1 MLPTITEIID
11 QKFSAEQE
19 YPPLEGERI
28 INRELGWMEF
38 NQRVLEEAQDPTNP
52 LYERLNFLAITCSN
66 LDEHFMV
73 RVASLYNMIKSG
85 SEKRD
90 AANMT
95 PSEQLKA
102 LMDRCHEFYKEQY
115 GTFNKQIMPALH
127 DENIHYVTIDQVTE
141 REYNYLKKHFEN
153 QIYPV
158 LTPLAVDAGRPFPLI
173 PNQTLNLFVT
183 FTNQGE
189 KVNALGTISFA
200 IVEVPSILPR
210 LIKLPGEEKRFVLIE
225 EVIAKFI
232 DQLFYN
238 QEIESTACFRVMRNA
253 DYELD
258 DEEISDLM
266 VEMEGVLWQRERG
279 SIIRLEIERDAGKE
293 TLNILQSL
301 MEVTDQAVFRIK
313 GPIDLKFVDKIKNL
327 YPDPNLQYEKFNGQI
342 SPVFG
347 LEQNPDYFDI
357 ISDNDVILHHPFESF
372 DSTIGV
378 IRQAAQDPAVLA
390 IKQTLYR
397 VSGDSPIVK
406 ALAEAA
412 QNGKHVMV
420 LVELKARFDEESNI
434 HWARRL
440 ERVGCHVIYGLK
452 GLKTHS
458 KITLIVRREESG
470 IKQYVHLGTGNYND
484 ITARIYTDFGLW
496 TSSEQI
502 GQDATDFF
510 NMISGYSIP
519 MGWRKIIPAPRWLR
533 KETLYRIKQEQK
545 HAEAGRR
552 AVIVAKINSLIDPEI
567 IEALYSASQAGVKI
581 CLIVRGICG
590 LRAGVKGLSENIEV
604 RSLVGRFLEHSRIF
618 YYYNDGRE
626 DIFLSSADW
635 MPRNMDRRI
644 EILFPVEDELCR
656 ERVLEVLTSQLMDTD
671 RARIMQGDGS
681 YVRFRD
687 QTPEDQRLD
696 SQIFLMKAALRASE
710 ETRKKLINA
719 NRYEPLS
726 AAQESMNR
734 G

>member
-1 MLPTITEIID
+1 
-11 QKFSAEQE
+11 
-19 YPPLEGERI
+19 
-28 INRELGWMEF
+28 MEF
-38 NQRVLEEAQDPTNP
+38 NQRVLEEAQDETNP

-73 RVASLYNMIKSG
+73 RVASLYNLIESG
-85 SEKRD
+85 SDKKD
-90 AANMT
+90 PAHMS
-95 PSEQLKA
+95 PSEQLEA
-102 LMDRCHEFYKEQY
+102 LMERYHEFYKDQY
-115 GTFNKQIMPALH
+115 ETFNKQIMPALQA
-127 DENIHYVTIDQVTE
+127 ENIDYLTIDQITE
-141 REYNYLKKHFEN
+141 TEYNYLAKYFEN
-153 QIYPV
+153 NIYPV

-173 PNQTLNLFVT
+173 PNQNLNLFVT
-183 FTNQGE
+183 FANQEE
-189 KVNALGTISFA
+189 KADAEEMTDALEKTLFA

-210 LIKLPGEEKRFVLIE
+210 LIKLPGEAKRFVLIE
-225 EVIAKFI
+225 EVIAEFLNP
-232 DQLFYN
+232 LFYN

-266 VEMEGVLWQRERG
+266 LEMEGILWQRERG
-279 SIIRLEIERDAGKE
+279 SIIRLEIEREAGKKILN
-293 TLNILQSL
+293 TLQDL
-301 MEVTDQAVFRIK
+301 MKVSDQAVFRIK
-313 GPIDLKFVDKIKNL
+313 GPIDLKFVDQIKDL
-327 YPDPNLQYEKFNGQI
+327 YPNPKLRYEKFNGQM
-342 SPVFG
+342 PPAFG
-347 LEQNPDYFDI
+347 SEQNPDCFELI
-357 ISDNDVILHHPFESF
+357 RDNDLILHHPFESF
-372 DSTIGV
+372 DPTIKV
-378 IRQAAQDPAVLA
+378 IQQAAHDPAVLA

-412 QNGKHVMV
+412 ENGKHVMV

-440 ERVGCHVIYGLK
+440 EKVGCHVIYGLK

-470 IKQYVHLGTGNYND
+470 IKRYVHLGTGNYND
-484 ITARIYTDFGLW
+484 ITAKIYTDFGLW
-496 TSSEQI
+496 TASMQI

-519 MGWRKIIPAPRWLR
+519 LGWRKIIPAPRWLR
-533 KETLYRIKQEQK
+533 QDTLARIKQEQK
-545 HAEAGRR
+545 NAEAGRR
-552 AVIVAKINSLIDPEI
+552 AVIVAKLNSLIDPEI
-567 IEALYSASQAGVKI
+567 IEALYAASQAGVKI

-590 LRAGVKGLSENIEV
+590 LKAGVRGLSENIEV

-635 MPRNMDRRI
+635 MPRNLDRRI
-644 EILFPVEDELCR
+644 EILFPIEDELCR
-656 ERVLEVLTSQLMDTD
+656 ERVLEVLIYQLLDTD

-681 YVRFRD
+681 YIRFRD
-687 QTPEDQRLD
+687 QTPADQRVD
-696 SQIFLMKAALRASE
+696 SQNVLMQLALQASAEARRKAIDL
-710 ETRKKLINA
+710 

-726 AAQESMNR
+726 AP
-734 G
+734 

>member
-1 MLPTITEIID
+1 MSLTINEIID
-11 QKFSAEQE
+11 QKFSRKRE
-19 YPPLEGERI
+19 YPALEGERM
-28 INRELGWMEF
+28 INRELSWMDF
-38 NQRVLEEAQDPTNP
+38 NQRVLEEAQDSTNP

-73 RVASLYNMIKSG
+73 RVASLYNLIESG
-85 SEKRD
+85 SNSKD
-90 AANMT
+90 LANMT
-95 PSEQLKA
+95 PSEQLAA
-102 LMDRCHEFYKEQY
+102 LMDRCHEFYRDQY
-115 GTFNKQIMPALH
+115 RTFNKQIMPALQA
-127 DENIHYVTIDQVTE
+127 ENI
-141 REYNYLKKHFEN
+141 NYLTMDQITEAEYAYLAKHFEN
-153 QIYPV
+153 NIYPV

-173 PNQTLNLFVT
+173 PNQNLNLFVT
-183 FTNQGE
+183 LVTQEEETNPLE
-189 KVNALGTISFA
+189 STPFA

-225 EVIAKFI
+225 EVIAKFLN
-232 DQLFYN
+232 QLFYN

-258 DEEISDLM
+258 DDEISDLM
-266 VEMEGVLWQRERG
+266 VEMEGILWERERG
-279 SIIRLEIERDAGKE
+279 NIIRLEIQTEVDKKI
-293 TLNILQSL
+293 LKILQKL
-301 MEVTDQAVFRIK
+301 MDVSDQAVFRIK

-327 YPDPNLQYEKFNGQI
+327 YPNPNLHYEKFRGQI
-342 SPVFG
+342 TPAFG
-347 LEQNPDYFDI
+347 SERNPDCFDI
-357 ISDNDVILHHPFESF
+357 IRENDLILHHPFESF
-372 DSTIGV
+372 DPTIKV
-378 IRQAAQDPAVLA
+378 IRQAARDPDVLA

-397 VSGDSPIVK
+397 VGGDSPIVK

-412 QNGKHVMV
+412 ENGKHVMV

-470 IKQYVHLGTGNYND
+470 IRRYVHLGTGNYND
-484 ITARIYTDFGLW
+484 ITAKIYTDLGLW
-496 TSSEQI
+496 TASEQI

-533 KETLYRIKQEQK
+533 KDTLIMIKQEQK

-552 AVIVAKINSLIDPEI
+552 AVIVAKINSLIDSEI

-590 LRAGVKGLSENIEV
+590 LKAGVKGLSENIEV

-635 MPRNMDRRI
+635 MPRNFDRRI
-644 EILFPVEDELCR
+644 EILFPIEDELCR
-656 ERVLEVLTSQLMDTD
+656 ERVLEILTYQMLDTD

-681 YVRFRD
+681 YIRFRD
-687 QTPEDQRLD
+687 QTPADQRID
-696 SQIFLMKAALRASE
+696 SQIALMQAALRASE
-710 ETRKKLINA
+710 ETRQGSINV

-726 AAQESMNR
+726 
-734 G
+734 GT

>member
-1 MLPTITEIID
+1 MLPTINEIID
-11 QKFSAEQE
+11 QKFSGERE

-28 INRELGWMEF
+28 INRELSWMEF
-38 NQRVLEEAQDPTNP
+38 NQRVLEEAQDSTNP

-73 RVASLYNMIKSG
+73 RVASLYNLVKSG
-85 SEKRD
+85 SETKD
-90 AANMT
+90 PSNMT
-95 PSEQLKA
+95 PSEQLEA
-102 LMDRCHEFYKEQY
+102 LMVRCHEFYRDQY
-115 GTFNKQIMPALH
+115 GTFNNQIMPALQA
-127 DENIHYVTIDQVTE
+127 ENIHYVTMEQVTE
-141 REYNYLKKHFEN
+141 TEYNYLKKYFEN
-153 QIYPV
+153 NIYPV

-173 PNQTLNLFVT
+173 PNQSLNLFVT
-183 FTNQGE
+183 FVNQGE
-189 KVNALGTISFA
+189 KANELGSTLFA

-210 LIKLPGEEKRFVLIE
+210 LIKLPGEKKRFVLIE
-225 EVIAKFI
+225 EVIAKFT

-238 QEIESTACFRVMRNA
+238 QEIESTAFFRIMRNA

-266 VEMEGVLWQRERG
+266 VEMEGVLWKRERG
-279 SIIRLEIERDAGKE
+279 SIIRLEIQREAGKE
-293 TLNILQSL
+293 ILNILQKS
-301 MEVTDQAVFRIK
+301 MDVTDQAVFRIK
-313 GPIDLKFVDKIKNL
+313 GPIDLQFVDKIKNL
-327 YPDPNLQYEKFNGQI
+327 YPDSKLHYEKFKGQMT
-342 SPVFG
+342 PAFG
-347 LEQNPDYFDI
+347 SEINPDCFDI
-357 ISDNDVILHHPFESF
+357 IRDNDFILHHPFESF
-372 DSTIGV
+372 DPTIRV
-378 IRQAAQDPAVLA
+378 IQQAAQDPNVLA

-397 VSGDSPIVK
+397 VSGDSPIVE

-412 QNGKHVMV
+412 KNGKHVMA

-470 IKQYVHLGTGNYND
+470 IKRYVHLGTGNYND
-484 ITARIYTDFGLW
+484 ITAKIYTDFGLW
-496 TSSEQI
+496 TASGQI

-533 KETLYRIKQEQK
+533 KDTLDRIRQEKK
-545 HAEAGRR
+545 HAKAGRR
-552 AVIVAKINSLIDPEI
+552 AAIVAKINSLIDSEI
-567 IEALYSASQAGVKI
+567 IEELYSASQAGVKI

-590 LRAGVKGLSENIEV
+590 LKAGVKGLSENIEV
-604 RSLVGRFLEHSRIF
+604 RSLVGRYLEHSRIF

-644 EILFPVEDELCR
+644 EILFPIEDEACR
-656 ERVLEVLTSQLMDTD
+656 ERVLEVLVYQMLDTD

-681 YVRFRD
+681 YIRFRD
-687 QTPEDQRLD
+687 RIPADQRID
-696 SQIFLMKAALRASE
+696 SQILLMQSALQATE
-710 ETRKKLINA
+710 EIRKRSMNI

-726 AAQESMNR
+726 AT
-734 G
+734 

>member
-1 MLPTITEIID
+1 MLPTIIEIID
-11 QKFSAEQE
+11 QKFSDKKE
-19 YPPLEGERI
+19 YPELEGERI
-28 INRELGWMEF
+28 INRELSWMEF
-38 NQRVLEEAQDPTNP
+38 NQRVLEEAQDSSNP

-73 RVASLYNMIKSG
+73 RVASLYNLIEAG
-85 SEKRD
+85 SEKKD
-90 AANMT
+90 SANLT
-95 PSEQLKA
+95 PSEQLEA
-102 LMDRCHEFYKEQY
+102 LMARCHEFYKDQY
-115 GTFNKQIMPALH
+115 RTFNKQIMPELQA
-127 DENIHYVTIDQVTE
+127 ENIHYLTIDQISDVD
-141 REYNYLKKHFEN
+141 YDYLAKYFEN
-153 QIYPV
+153 NIYPV

-173 PNQTLNLFVT
+173 PNQNLNLFVT
-183 FTNQGE
+183 FGNQE
-189 KVNALGTISFA
+189 EQTDTLVSTYFA

-225 EVIAKFI
+225 AVIAEFLN
-232 DQLFYN
+232 QLFYN

-266 VEMEGVLWQRERG
+266 IEMEGILWKRERG
-279 SIIRLEIERDAGKE
+279 SIIRLEIEKDAGKKILN
-293 TLNILQSL
+293 TLQTMMDVS
-301 MEVTDQAVFRIK
+301 DQVVFRIR
-313 GPIDLKFVDKIKNL
+313 GPIDLKFVDEIRDL
-327 YPDPNLQYEKFNGQI
+327 YPDSDLRYKKFNGQI
-342 SPVFG
+342 TPAFG
-347 LEQNPDYFDI
+347 SERDPDTFEI
-357 ISDNDVILHHPFESF
+357 IRDNDLILHHPFESF
-372 DSTIGV
+372 DPTIKV
-378 IRQAAQDPAVLA
+378 IQQAAQDPDVLA

-397 VSGDSPIVK
+397 VSGNSPIVK

-412 QNGKHVMV
+412 ENGKHVMV
-420 LVELKARFDEESNI
+420 LLELKARFDEESNI

-440 ERVGCHVIYGLK
+440 ERAGCHVIYGLK

-470 IKQYVHLGTGNYND
+470 IKRYVHLGTGNYND

-496 TSSEQI
+496 TASEQI

-533 KETLYRIKQEQK
+533 KETLARIKQEQK
-545 HAEAGRR
+545 HAEAGRQ
-552 AVIVAKINSLIDPEI
+552 AIIVAKINSLIDSEI

-590 LRAGVKGLSENIEV
+590 LKAGVKGLSENIEV

-618 YYYNDGRE
+618 YYYNDGNE

-635 MPRNMDRRI
+635 MPRNLDRRV
-644 EILFPVEDELCR
+644 EILFPIEDELCR
-656 ERVLEVLTSQLMDTD
+656 ERVLEVLIYQMMDTD

-687 QTPEDQRLD
+687 QIPADERVD
-696 SQIFLMKAALRASE
+696 SQIALMQSALQAAEQVRQ
-710 ETRKKLINA
+710 RPMNF
-719 NRYEPLS
+719 NHYEPLS
-726 AAQESMNR
+726 APENF
-734 G
+734 